1 MVQSQP
7 VKSIREQIIDQI
19 VANLAGDGSPAGL
32 TVHRMRTRP
41 IEQDSLPAILVY
53 TEDDEPK
60 GTDGSTFK
68 SPLMERKLVI
78 YLEYRAEGALDLA
91 PDQALDPLIVW
102 GTKTMVGNEKFVS
115 NAYPDGLGMG
125 VVELKTAWLSKEG
138 DKIFAAASTQW
149 LVHYRTSR
157 LDPTSRT

>member
-1 MVQSQP
+1 MA
-7 VKSIREQIIDQI
+7 SIREQIIDQV
-19 VANLAGDGSPAGL
+19 VANLEAGGKPSGL
-32 TVHRMRTRP
+32 TVHRIRTRP
-41 IEQDSLPAILVY
+41 IEEDVLPAILIY

-60 GTDGSTFK
+60 TLAGQVFK
-68 SPLMERKLVI
+68 APIVERRLVLYI
-78 YLEYRAEGALDLA
+78 EYRAEGSLTVA

-102 GTKTMVGNEKFVS
+102 GTKQMVANEKFVS

-138 DKIFAAASTQW
+138 DKLFAAASTQW

>member
-1 MVQSQP
+1 MA
-7 VKSIREQIIDQI
+7 SIREQILDQI
-19 VANLAGDGSPAGL
+19 VANFAAVGAPVGL

-41 IEQDSLPAILVY
+41 IEEDSLPAILVY

-60 GTDGSTFK
+60 ALGAQVFK
-68 SPLMERKLVI
+68 SPLVERRLVVYI
-78 YLEYRAEGALDLA
+78 EYRALASLTLA

-102 GTKTMVGNEKFVS
+102 GTKQMVTNEKFVS

-138 DKIFAAASTQW
+138 DKMFAAASTQW

>member
-1 MVQSQP
+1 MP
-7 VKSIREQIIDQI
+7 SIREQIIDQI
-19 VANLAGDGSPAGL
+19 VANLEAVGKPTGL

-41 IEQDSLPAILVY
+41 IEEDVLPAILVY

-60 GTDGSTFK
+60 TLGAQVFK
-68 SPLMERKLVI
+68 APLVERRLVVYI
-78 YLEYRAEGALDLA
+78 EYRAEGSLAVA
-91 PDQALDPLIVW
+91 PDQALDPLVIW
-102 GTKTMVGNEKFVS
+102 GTKQMVTHEKFVS

-138 DKIFAAASTQW
+138 DKMFAAASTQW